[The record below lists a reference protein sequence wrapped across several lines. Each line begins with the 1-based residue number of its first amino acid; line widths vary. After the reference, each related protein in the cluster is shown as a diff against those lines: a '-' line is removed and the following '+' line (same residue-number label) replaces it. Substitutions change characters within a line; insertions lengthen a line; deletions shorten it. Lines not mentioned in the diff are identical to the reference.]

1 MSECRTVRK
10 NQENLSEKKKKR
22 SDTLKSIESKIKTG
36 YFMTKQVIKLPVFLI
51 FDFVIKL
58 MTLRKIIFSLY
69 INTLRKMSSL
79 LSKVV
84 RFFMT
89 NL

>member
-1 MSECRTVRK
+1 
-10 NQENLSEKKKKR
+10 
-22 SDTLKSIESKIKTG
+22 
-36 YFMTKQVIKLPVFLI
+36 MTKQVIKLPVFLI

-69 INTLRKMSSL
+69 INILRKMSSL